1 MPAREPT
8 PVPSEPPAAPQPLG
22 VLLLS
27 GTHDRAHYAFVVA
40 SGAAA
45 LGRPVTLFAT
55 NLGCHALCLDWSGLS
70 DARRDTLIQSRG
82 VAGLEPCATP
92 CIEMD
97 VRMIACEAGLRAE
110 GLDPAL
116 LLPRVE
122 VAGIATFLAAVGA
135 GQIISI

>member
-1 MPAREPT
+1 
-8 PVPSEPPAAPQPLG
+8 VPSESPVSPQPLG

-27 GTHDRAHYAFVVA
+27 GAHDRAHYAFVVA

-70 DARRDTLIQSRG
+70 DVRRDSIIESRG
-82 VAGLEPCATP
+82 VAGLTTLRDA

-110 GLDPAL
+110 ALDPAL
-116 LLPRVE
+116 LLPQVE

>member
-1 MPAREPT
+1 MPAPEPT

-45 LGRPVTLFAT
+45 LGRSVTLFAT
-55 NLGCHALCLDWSGLS
+55 NLGCHAMCLDWSGLS

-82 VAGLEPCATP
+82 VAGLETLRDAS
-92 CIEMD
+92 IEMD